1 MEPTVGLLSDKIALV
16 TGGSAGIGLAT
27 ARRFIEEG
35 AFVYVTGRRQ
45 VELDAA
51 VESLGARAVGV
62 QGDVADPHAVDQVI
76 SAIMHRHG
84 RLDTVFVN
92 AGGGSVIP
100 LEKISQEDYERH
112 FSVNV
117 AGTLFTVQKSLP
129 LMTAGGSI
137 ILVGSISASRNV
149 PQMSLYGATKAAVRS
164 LGRSWAYE
172 LTGRNIRVNVLSP
185 GPVDTPATYVS
196 AGALDEASQQQHRDQ
211 VSSIVPLARIGRPEE
226 VAAGAVFL
234 ASDQSSFTTGAEL
247 FVDGGMGQM

>member
-1 MEPTVGLLSDKIALV
+1 MGLLSDKIALV

-35 AFVYVTGRRQ
+35 AFVYLTGRRQ
-45 VELDAA
+45 TELDAA
-51 VESLGARAVGV
+51 VESLGTRAAGV
-62 QGDVADPHAVDQVI
+62 QGDVADPYALDQLI
-76 SAIMHRHG
+76 STIRHRHG

-100 LEKISQEDYERH
+100 LDEISQDDYERH

-117 AGTLFTVQKSLP
+117 AGTLFTVQKTLP

-137 ILVGSISASRNV
+137 ILAGSISASRNV

-185 GPVDTPATYVS
+185 GPIDTPALYVS
-196 AGALDEASQQQHRDQ
+196 ARAFDNEARQQYREQM
-211 VSSIVPLARIGRPEE
+211 SSVIPLARIGRPEE
-226 VAAGAVFL
+226 VAAAAVFL

>member
-1 MEPTVGLLSDKIALV
+1 MGLLSDRIALV

-35 AFVYVTGRRQ
+35 AFVYITGRRRA
-45 VELDAA
+45 ELDAA
-51 VESLGARAVGV
+51 IESLGARAAGIR
-62 QGDVADPHAVDQVI
+62 GDVADPHAVDKVI
-76 SAIMHRHG
+76 SAITHRHG

-92 AGGGSVIP
+92 AGSGSVIP
-100 LEKISQEDYERH
+100 LEEITQKDYERH

-117 AGTLFTVQKSLP
+117 AGTLFTVQKALP

-137 ILVGSISASRNV
+137 TLVGSISASRNV
-149 PQMSLYGATKAAVRS
+149 PRMSLYGATKAAVRS

-172 LTGRNIRVNVLSP
+172 LTERGIRVNVLSP
-185 GPVDTPATYVS
+185 GPIDTPATYVS
-196 AGALDEASQQQHRDQ
+196 AGAHDEEAQQQHRNQ

-226 VAAGAVFL
+226 VAATAVFL
-234 ASDQSSFTTGAEL
+234 ASDQSSFTTGAEF